1 MAEYQL
7 HSTDDQREWTA
18 FFKKGATSLKIDPHF
33 LQYDN
38 TFWLSHDRPYPNL
51 YKYTSLDDVLTYFVD
66 SPPEVIHNKEID
78 VALCFKN
85 APSDLCGG
93 GYEAKRWFSMVDDF
107 FDKAQTSA
115 QTAKEEYG
123 ITLNFVLDGDGK
135 PWECKADKWLPWNS
149 VWINT
154 DEQSAACFDS
164 DEAFCERFSILND
177 PDSAD
182 WAGMAGGTGYGKF
195 GVKEDTPL
203 QLWEPDSQSV
213 ITDFIDT
220 YLSGRDA
227 GVPSGSGL
235 AFAINIDSA
244 MFDVFSSRS
253 SLAGDER
260 RGYDVV
266 VEDSASGTS
275 PTLTSTETPGEFDLT
290 YHTDT
295 ATVAKTI
302 SLSSPGSFSGS
313 LTLSDVASS
322 THLLSPHVLPPALKP
337 LFSKVTSFSVENDL
351 SFVSDGEFVY
361 VSNISDPANPT
372 KPKAIGLGSYV
383 STSQLDDQLI
393 VMSEGNHC
401 YNSHKHN
408 TRSYPLVC
416 DTKVDPSK
424 DMCEEILDY
433 SLATV
438 SNWKSWLD
446 QPNSADFTITP
457 CNEYILHGSWGGGSK
472 PSPALFEL
480 EEEGLNNVGV
490 MVAYESFKSTSES
503 DCGTPMNTDGIVVS
517 SFGLATTA
525 NAYSYE
531 VSGNPNVSSKK
542 GQNGDK
548 KVFTY
553 VLPVVLVGLVVGIF
567 MWRRSRKRGGRREEG
582 EGGAPSFN
590 SLRRESNLI

>member
-1 MAEYQL
+1 ML
-7 HSTDDQREWTA
+7 LVT
-18 FFKKGATSLKIDPHF
+18 
-33 LQYDN
+33 
-38 TFWLSHDRPYPNL
+38 
-51 YKYTSLDDVLTYFVD
+51 
-66 SPPEVIHNKEID
+66 
-78 VALCFKN
+78 
-85 APSDLCGG
+85 
-93 GYEAKRWFSMVDDF
+93 
-107 FDKAQTSA
+107 
-115 QTAKEEYG
+115 
-123 ITLNFVLDGDGK
+123 
-135 PWECKADKWLPWNS
+135 
-149 VWINT
+149 
-154 DEQSAACFDS
+154 
-164 DEAFCERFSILND
+164 
-177 PDSAD
+177 
-182 WAGMAGGTGYGKF
+182 
-195 GVKEDTPL
+195 
-203 QLWEPDSQSV
+203 
-213 ITDFIDT
+213 
-220 YLSGRDA
+220 DA

-266 VEDSASGTS
+266 VEDSASGTT

-313 LTLSDVASS
+313 LTLSDAASS
-322 THLLSPHVLPPALKP
+322 THLLSPHVLPPALEL

-372 KPKAIGLGSYV
+372 KPKAIGLGSFV

-424 DMCEEILDY
+424 DMCEVSRERGASEEHAVKLILTRSNTNTQEILDY

-438 SNWKSWLD
+438 SNWESWLD

-480 EEEGLNNVGV
+480 EEEGSNNVGV

-517 SFGLATTA
+517 SFGLATT
-525 NAYSYE
+525 NNTYSYE

-548 KVFTY
+548 KVFTF
-553 VLPVVLVGLVVGIF
+553 VLPVVLIGLVVGF
-567 MWRRSRKRGGRREEG
+567 FVWRRSRQRGGRREEG
-582 EGGAPSFN
+582 EGGAPTFN
-590 SLRRESNLI
+590 SLSSEGHLI